1 MQGITE
7 SRVEYPGAHARAQ
20 LLRSGQLGVDRNPN
34 NYGNAPDGAECD
46 CDGDIVSMHRQ
57 NA

>member
-1 MQGITE
+1 MQGVAE
-7 SRVEYPGAHARAQ
+7 SRVEYPGAHASAK

-34 NYGNAPDGAECD
+34 NYGNAPDSAERN
-46 CDGDIVSMHRQ
+46 CDGDVVSMHSQ